1 MMWPAK
7 VTRSCLIGLM
17 RCVMYIACCMM
28 DGVRGKNVAF
38 NMKSVRCF
46 TVYIHC
52 ESKILCNNCVKCEAI
67 VVVPSLLYS
76 VIICALGLV
85 YENTFTTFTVFI
97 SFHLCQHTLLILVHL
112 TLSPIWLPITKSF
125 GYRNQRIRNV
135 NLASL
140 TAAFY

>member
-38 NMKSVRCF
+38 NMKSVRF
-46 TVYIHC
+46 FYIYIHC

-67 VVVPSLLYS
+67 LVVPSLLYS
-76 VIICALGLV
+76 VMFCALGLDC
-85 YENTFTTFTVFI
+85 ENTFTTFTVL
-97 SFHLCQHTLLILVHL
+97 STYLVN
-112 TLSPIWLPITKSF
+112 F
-125 GYRNQRIRNV
+125 GTFDVI
-135 NLASL
+135 ASL
-140 TAAFY
+140 ATKYQKFSLPESKDSQCQLS